1 MATKTK
7 KMNDRVIDL
16 TIKDFEALISKTVQS
31 ILKDQDTKHNPH
43 IKKEFYSPKEFSHA
57 TGIPYS
63 TVVYRCKLGKLKARQ
78 DDPNCSWQI
87 FASELDRYKEE
98 ANDNTI

>member
-1 MATKTK
+1 MIT
-7 KMNDRVIDL
+7 NDTRIIDL
-16 TIKDFEALISKTVQS
+16 TVAELEQIIGKTVKSNLLQQANFNTAP
-31 ILKDQDTKHNPH
+31 L
-43 IKKEFYSPKEFSHA
+43 KKEFYSPKAFAHL

-63 TVVYRCKLGKLKARQ
+63 TVVNRCNVGKLKARQ

-98 ANDNTI
+98 ANKNTI